1 MWCSPS
7 AFFAR
12 IRQGCTV
19 KCPGPS
25 TRKFLFGSQK
35 RKQNWKKWTT
45 KQKELLANAWNMTGS
60 ERKAIQ
66 SPALQSK
73 RWRRNLV
80 EDGDIEPNPGP
91 CCCRFWNINT
101 RGRDGAYKVLDLL
114 RETKPHIVALQ
125 ETNFD
130 EVESEQFTRTA
141 SGCGYIGRGTALV
154 RTFGRTWK
162 TTAERWSVFVGSNR
176 CASSASPSCF

>member
-1 MWCSPS
+1 MSRSFNQEVSLWQPETQ
-7 AFFAR
+7 A
-12 IRQGCTV
+12 
-19 KCPGPS
+19 K
-25 TRKFLFGSQK
+25 LE
-35 RKQNWKKWTT
+35 KWTT

-141 SGCGYIGRGTALV
+141 SGCGYRAWHSTRPHVWTHLENHCREVECLCWFEQMCKQCITKLFLV
-154 RTFGRTWK
+154 TMVRYWPWTS
-162 TTAERWSVFVGSNR
+162 APFV
-176 CASSASPSCF
+176 